1 MWTCDLADAGQ
12 IYEVFST
19 NGDDRVGGA
28 VQVGLLDGLNGFYK
42 TWFPGVGIR
51 LTHVRSGKVLQ
62 RYYQS
67 SRLDNY
73 QIDEV
78 AQKIYIRAK
87 HLSPIRAEIARVSDA
102 GVGGYTSNWCPVDA
116 RPGTGTVTYDCAQP
130 NGYLML
136 RGPGYTSKQ
145 GVADDDGEDV
155 AYHYR
160 FWFAYNGVAF
170 GMRKAARLSM
180 LPSCAVQNLTP
191 EVVFAPIS
199 ISELELG
206 QTRQATFTISF
217 KCDIGMGSTAPSVP
231 GTDDNL
237 TAFGIQASTGAYL
250 AAIPLGYVNA
260 DTGIS
265 YLLSDNYAADP
276 GVAKGVGISL
286 ADADTGLPMNF
297 LSSPVAGQGLAS
309 GFPGGQGRV
318 VPVVAANWWFQRNL
332 LPATTSEGDPA
343 QAAGAKGPGGSCAL
357 DGVCDREGAVMLS
370 RQPV

>member
-1 MWTCDLADAGQ
+1 MRPHVDLQIWPMPNQ

-28 VQVGLLDGLNGFYK
+28 VQVGLLDGLNGYK

-62 RYYQS
+62 RYCQS

-309 GFPGGQGRV
+309 GFPGGQGRGGTGCRRKLV
-318 VPVVAANWWFQRNL
+318 VPKES
-332 LPATTSEGDPA
+332 TSSNDI
-343 QAAGAKGPGGSCAL
+343 
-357 DGVCDREGAVMLS
+357 
-370 RQPV
+370 